1 MVDTGMYCTRMV
13 VPRSSQYRR
22 SPRLDTGRPST
33 KHMNIYTSRPHR
45 SDSDLNGPDPG
56 ASPYV
61 ENSSRLFANR
71 CKMVFVAHYYAN
83 HLMCDV
89 KAIQFAL
96 RTALAG
102 DIQWC
107 N

>member
-1 MVDTGMYCTRMV
+1 MNMYM
-13 VPRSSQYRR
+13 
-22 SPRLDTGRPST
+22 
-33 KHMNIYTSRPHR
+33 SRPQR
-45 SDSDLNGPDPG
+45 SGSDLNGPDPG
-56 ASPYV
+56 ASPHV
-61 ENSSRLFANR
+61 KNPCRLFANW

-89 KAIQFAL
+89 EAIQFAL

-102 DIQWC
+102 DIKRC